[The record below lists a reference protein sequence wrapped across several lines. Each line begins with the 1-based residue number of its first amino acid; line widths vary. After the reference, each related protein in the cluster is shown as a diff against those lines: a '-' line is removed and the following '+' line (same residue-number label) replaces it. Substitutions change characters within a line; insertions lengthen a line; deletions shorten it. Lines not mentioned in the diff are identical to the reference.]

1 MHTAPSPARV
11 HLTPS
16 ADGRTIEAHVSGK
29 LSRQDYDRILPQLES
44 LMQKP
49 GKFGFVIVLED
60 FHGFEPA
67 AAWAD
72 LRFDLTHANR
82 FGRIAIV
89 GENAL
94 HRWGTRLTSLLPM
107 WTLHYFNAGDLVAA
121 REWVREGQ
129 HAEGNR

>member
-1 MHTAPSPARV
+1 MNTATPQARV

-16 ADGRTIEAHVSGK
+16 PDGRIIEAHVSGK
-29 LSRQDYDRILPQLES
+29 LSRQDYDQILPQLES

-60 FHGFEPA
+60 FHGFDPA

-94 HRWGTRLTSLLPM
+94 QRWGTRLTSLLPF
-107 WTLHYFNAGDLVAA
+107 WTVHYFNAGEVAAA
-121 REWVREGQ
+121 REWVRAGE
-129 HAEGNR
+129 HAEAKR